1 MKKKPCLCKKL
12 LTFHVK
18 RRQPLSSLT
27 VYAQITRIQSRRTRT
42 TNLKI
47 YYPRIIWSYIDV
59 KISDNKI
66 VWKIIVVLGLALAL
80 LLFSLYVEINA

>member
-18 RRQPLSSLT
+18 RPRQPLT

-47 YYPRIIWSYIDV
+47 FYPRIIWSYIDV

-80 LLFSLYVEINA
+80 LLFSLYVEINQ